1 MKDRMHHQ
9 MASDI
14 KQGLRIDTVI
24 FILAVVFNLFF
35 MGVNS
40 AVSSAVR
47 GYEYTLM
54 GGIGQSSIDPI
65 TLTILIILM
74 LLVIITNFF
83 VIRILMR
90 GRERRAKLMA
100 GLMEMYRED
109 GADKF
114 YDASLEQNSAA
125 RYNLYSV
132 ILVATASAATLIPIL
147 VAALGG

>member
-24 FILAVVFNLFF
+24 FILTVVFNLFF

-54 GGIGQSSIDPI
+54 GGIGAEQHRPRYPDDTDNPDAAGYCHQFLRY
-65 TLTILIILM
+65 THTDA
-74 LLVIITNFF
+74 
-83 VIRILMR
+83 RQGKAR
-90 GRERRAKLMA
+90 QADGRP
-100 GLMEMYRED
+100 D
-109 GADKF
+109 GD
-114 YDASLEQNSAA
+114 
-125 RYNLYSV
+125 V
-132 ILVATASAATLIPIL
+132 P
-147 VAALGG
+147 